1 MTNIPLPV
9 QLQVNTAGAWK
20 TVLKFD
26 AGNDDAVAVVHQAVA
41 MLHEVDP
48 SSKWQ
53 IATDSN
59 PPTALARLGEGTY
72 GLWIERKEAV

>member
-1 MTNIPLPV
+1 MENISRPV

-20 TVLKFD
+20 SVLQFD
-26 AGNDDAVAVVHQAVA
+26 AGNADAVAVVHQAVA

-53 IATDSN
+53 IATLGK
-59 PPTALARLGEGTY
+59 PPTVLARLNKNTY
-72 GLWIERKEAV
+72 GLWIERKEAA